1 MEFDRYAITLWQMR
15 PDAPTLDEAAAN
27 ALQDAHLA
35 HNAEQRD
42 AGHLLAAGPIG
53 DERFRG
59 LSIWNLDADRA
70 RALSEANPSVRAG
83 RHAVTVLPWMVVAGT
98 MTFSPCGPRSQAEA
112 EALEFDRFTL
122 GLLTLRPDGPDL
134 DEAAAA
140 ALQDAHMAGN
150 ADAHDAGHL
159 LVAGPVAG
167 DRLRGLG
174 IWTLDPDRV
183 RALSAENAS
192 VRAGRHAVTALP
204 WMVPAGTIA
213 FFPTRF
219 PRSMAEAAG

>member
-15 PDAPTLDEAAAN
+15 PDAPQLDEAAAN
-27 ALQDAHLA
+27 TLQDAHLA

-42 AGHLLAAGPIG
+42 AGHLLVAGPVR
-53 DERFRG
+53 DQRYRG
-59 LSIWNLDADRA
+59 LSIWSLDADRA
-70 RALSEANPSVRAG
+70 RTLSEANPTVVAG

-98 MTFSPCGPRSQAEA
+98 MTFSPRGPRSLAEA
-112 EALEFDRFTL
+112 DALEFDRYTI
-122 GLLTLRPDGPDL
+122 GLLTLRPDGPQL

-167 DRLRGLG
+167 DELRGLS
-174 IWTLDPDRV
+174 IWNLDTERV
-183 RALSAENAS
+183 RAFSAENAS

-204 WMVPAGTIA
+204 WMVPAGVIA

-219 PRSMAEAAG
+219 PRSMAEV